1 MALDDMD
8 ITVGPPTSY
17 WDRPSAPTMP
27 RRYATEKDAERAL
40 DRLLSPYFDLYPQVR
55 LTETGYPP
63 QYIDYVAIFKDAD
76 AQSSLR
82 LIGIEVKSGF
92 DDVKSACAVIKQA
105 LRYKKARVADDR
117 LSRFLGDR
125 LPCVMIWTSFDWC
138 ISTEWCDVRPDGDIL
153 RAEYVARCQGE
164 ARALYL
170 LAQHWNI
177 GHIEYSP
184 WWSSF
189 QRAWLPGVVLMNGQQ
204 QVWTSR
210 YIDQIADGFRG
221 GVGLAADSKRGLR
234 FLD

>member
-1 MALDDMD
+1 
-8 ITVGPPTSY
+8 
-17 WDRPSAPTMP
+17 MP
-27 RRYATEKDAERAL
+27 RRYATEPEAERAL
-40 DRLLSPYFDLYPQVR
+40 EGLLAPYCDLYDQVR
-55 LTETGYPP
+55 LTETGYAP

-82 LIGIEVKSGF
+82 LFGIEVKSGF
-92 DDVKSACAVIKQA
+92 DDVKSACAVIRQA
-105 LRYKKARVADDR
+105 MRYRKARVSDPR

-125 LPCVMIWTSFDWC
+125 LPCVMIWPSFDWC
-138 ISTEWCDVRPDGDIL
+138 LSTAWCDDRPNGKVI
-153 RAEYVARCQGE
+153 RAEYLARCQGE

-170 LAQHWNI
+170 LMQHWNI
-177 GHIEYSP
+177 GHIEYRP

-189 QRAWLPGVVLMNGQQ
+189 QQAWLPGVVLMNGQQ

-221 GVGLAADSKRGLR
+221 GAALANDPKRGLR